1 MKKNKTLIATFIASQ
16 VLSFYAKALPDPLRG
31 DVLSKY
37 GIVNNTNIPV
47 IGDSENYNLVYL
59 APQNNQKIIGSYQN
73 LASTID
79 CTSLRD
85 VQNRFYAS
93 PKDDAEFAEAVS
105 NGRPVSPYFDYT
117 VGFGMYHMDKLSYLA
132 NAKLKTTKFIEEH
145 KEIYGKYVS
154 DKEKYE
160 ALSDKMKELSGNE
173 LAAQSSFFSKINAL
187 NMDHNLSQQD
197 KNKQYDQFQSEYQRQ
212 LNQIL
217 SEKLV
222 VQDKFLAAQ
231 SEYFKSKRA
240 WAPYAD
246 QLEWLVKVEQS
257 VSESL
262 ENLYALS
269 KTHYEDG
276 LKVLKATERRVVGLA
291 TSAYNIYSNE
301 QSQIGNLITNSGVNL
316 STQQLPIFNIS
327 FNSGYSKFV
336 LDSNDAIGGAL
347 PGYNQVV
354 ISVPSDAVRA
364 YGGKISQLSSFADSS
379 GKPGTLSV
387 LMGDYLE
394 NMASSGF
401 FEMPVTQ
408 GAYCGTPIEK
418 EVSYTYTDDQKEKTK
433 YNYRTKTYNNPAP
446 NQAVF
451 IQDVALRYSYVAKAE
466 KLEGSC
472 TMNVKQ
478 MSDYWR
484 SSGRQSSW
492 SLFGGSRSHSWDDTR
507 ETLNKRMGLSCHIKN
522 RPQGS
527 NPAEWSEKEIQL
539 EKNLY
544 ADMFA
549 MFVIE
554 NAKSFSVEKKEPKV
568 SEGPHP
574 FASAGGAV
582 MNLCGSTTT
591 ECAVTGIVLKTLD
604 EMTGG
609 RATGSTSAVINYDQT
624 ITKDYSIDG
633 YFIANGA
640 TAIEMKVCVDQHK
653 CN

>member
-1 MKKNKTLIATFIASQ
+1 MKKNKALIATLIATQ
-16 VLSFYAKALPDPLRG
+16 VWSFYANALPDPLRG

-105 NGRPVSPYFDYT
+105 NGRPISPYFDYT

-132 NAKLKTTKFIEEH
+132 NAKLKTTNYIEEH

-160 ALSDKMKELSGNE
+160 SLSDQMKELSGSE
-173 LAAQSSFFSKINAL
+173 LAAQSSFFSKTNAL
-187 NMDHNLSQQD
+187 NQDHNLSQQD
-197 KNKQYDQFQSEYQRQ
+197 RNKQYDQYQSEYQKQ
-212 LNQIL
+212 LSQIL
-217 SEKLV
+217 AQKLV
-222 VQDKFLAAQ
+222 VQNKFLAAQ

-246 QLEWLVKVEQS
+246 QLDWLVKVEQS

-262 ENLYALS
+262 QTLYALS
-269 KTHYEDG
+269 KTHYDDG

-291 TSAYNIYSNE
+291 SAAYNIFSNE
-301 QSQIGNLITNSGVNL
+301 QSQIGSLIANSGANL

-327 FNSGYSKFV
+327 FNSGYSKLV
-336 LDSNDAIGGAL
+336 SDSNDSLGGAL

-418 EVSYTYTDDQKEKTK
+418 EIAFTYTDNQNEETK
-433 YNYRTKTYNNPAP
+433 YFYRTKFYNNPAP

-451 IQDVALRYSYVAKAE
+451 VQDVALRYSYVAKAE

-472 TMNVKQ
+472 TMNVRQ

-484 SSGRQSSW
+484 SSGHKSSW

-507 ETLNKRMGLSCHIKN
+507 ETLNKRMGLSCRIKN

-568 SEGPHP
+568 NEGPHP

-582 MNLCGSTTT
+582 MNLCGSSST

-624 ITKDYSIDG
+624 ISKDYSIDG